1 MTDRSIPSAQTTPT
15 PLQDQLHD
23 YKINKPLR
31 GGSRLS
37 GGNWPTRVGEG
48 GPEVALVEADQ

>member
-23 YKINKPLR
+23 LQDQQAATRWIEAER
-31 GGSRLS
+31 C
-37 GGNWPTRVGEG
+37 NWPTRVGEG